1 MGAQIPVPATRLTA
15 KQAGWV
21 LDCPP
26 HEHARPKALQTSK
39 SAVSHPALRDKPA
52 GR

>member
-1 MGAQIPVPATRLTA
+1 MAFMVFNGNGHDEAAYFV
-15 KQAGWV
+15 
-21 LDCPP
+21 
-26 HEHARPKALQTSK
+26 LQTSK